1 MGRRKDTTESE
12 DHKSPPFL
20 TAEAQENTCITLARE
35 LAEKQLREGTAAPS
49 VINHYLKM
57 GSPKSKL
64 ELELLKEEIVLTRAK
79 AKATETEEETL
90 KIYKDAIKA
99 MGIYAGDSD
108 SLEDEE
114 FV

>member
-1 MGRRKDTTESE
+1 MGRRKSTNDSE
-12 DHKSPPFL
+12 DFKSPPLL
-20 TAEAQENTCITLARE
+20 TAEGQDNTCITLARE

-57 GSPKSKL
+57 GSPESRLKQ
-64 ELELLKEEIVLTRAK
+64 ELLKEEIVLTRAK

-90 KIYKDAIKA
+90 KMYKDAIKA
-99 MGIYAGDSD
+99 MGIYAGDTE
-108 SLEDEE
+108 EDDDE